1 MHIPIVQRSATV
13 LALRVGQ
20 LNRVVPRNFLRGG
33 GGGGEQEDGVNDIE
47 DVIII
52 F

>member
-33 GGGGEQEDGVNDIE
+33 GGGEQEDGVNDIE